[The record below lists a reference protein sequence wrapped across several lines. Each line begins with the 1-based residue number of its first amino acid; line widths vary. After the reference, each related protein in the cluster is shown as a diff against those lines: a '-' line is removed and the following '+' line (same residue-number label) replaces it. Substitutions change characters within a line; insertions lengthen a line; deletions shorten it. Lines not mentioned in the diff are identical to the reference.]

1 MDKPTKILSVIPMRA
16 QVVFP
21 DTAVA
26 FDAGRG
32 MSLAAIEAA
41 DANGKLVFITKQT
54 DASQE
59 TPDRKSVV

>member
-41 DANGKLVFITKQT
+41 DANGKLVFIKITKNIQKKRFY
-54 DASQE
+54 S
-59 TPDRKSVV
+59 SI